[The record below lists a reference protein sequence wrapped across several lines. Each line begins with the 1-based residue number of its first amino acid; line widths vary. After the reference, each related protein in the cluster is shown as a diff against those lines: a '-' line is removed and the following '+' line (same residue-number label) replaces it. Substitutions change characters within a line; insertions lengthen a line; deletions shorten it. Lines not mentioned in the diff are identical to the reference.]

1 MLVKALAIAFNF
13 EYKFANHVVQ
23 QGLRACHLCIPEEAK
38 AALIVRVHRLR
49 LDTRFI
55 LSLVWLI
62 ILLVG
67 LPLEFKIWDLESQ
80 VWILKFLIPI
90 FKFLAYWRG
99 FLEGTTFGIG
109 VSLLNRKLTD
119 WINLQRRKAQIYYLL
134 YRCKAI

>member
-1 MLVKALAIAFNF
+1 MLVKVLAIAFGL
-13 EYKFANHVVQ
+13 EIKFANYVVQ
-23 QGLRACHLCIPEEAK
+23 QGLKTCHLCIPEEIK
-38 AALIVRVHRLR
+38 TVLVDRVHRLR
-49 LDTRFI
+49 LDTRLI
-55 LSLVWLI
+55 LSLMWLI

-80 VWILKFLIPI
+80 VWILKFLMPI

-109 VSLLNRKLTD
+109 VSLLSRKLTD
-119 WINLQRRKAQIYYLL
+119 WINLQKQKAQIYYLL

>member
-1 MLVKALAIAFNF
+1 MLVKVLAIAFSF
-13 EYKFANHVVQ
+13 ELRFANYVVQ
-23 QGLRACHLCIPEEAK
+23 RGLRACHLCIPEQMK
-38 AALIVRVHRLR
+38 TVLVDRVHRLR
-49 LDTRFI
+49 LDTRLI
-55 LSLVWLI
+55 LSLLWLI

-67 LPLEFKIWDLESQ
+67 LPLEFKIWDLETQ
-80 VWILKFLIPI
+80 VWTLKFLMPI

-119 WINLQRRKAQIYYLL
+119 WINLQRQKAQIYYLL